1 MSRSYFDE
9 EEAFIE
15 AVGQRYRL
23 KQADEWILRKSVY
36 DFTEMTDLPA
46 SLRERLA
53 REWAVIPL
61 KAADKQRSEDGST
74 TKTLFETADGH
85 YVESVLMEYE
95 TRRTLCVS
103 TQVGCRNK
111 CRFCATGTRGLE
123 RDLTAGEIMGQI
135 LHDSPLTNIVFMGM
149 GEPLNNLSQLIKTL
163 RLLSDPGKM
172 NFGARRITISTVGLS
187 EGIRALAEENRQ
199 YGLSWSL
206 HAPTDELRSSLI
218 PVNRR
223 HPISEVKEA
232 LREYNRRT
240 GGAVTLEYI
249 LLKGINDF
257 PEYAHLTADLAR
269 ELNAKVNVIP
279 YNAHPYADFE
289 RPEEETIRAFAGA
302 LQDRGI
308 VATVRE
314 SKGNDI
320 DAACGQLAGR
330 HRQGG

>member
-9 EEAFIE
+9 EEAFLE
-15 AVGQRYRL
+15 AVEKRYRL
-23 KQADEWILRKSVY
+23 KQADEWILQKFIF
-36 DFTEMTDLPA
+36 DFTRMTNLPL

-53 REWAVIPL
+53 REWDVIPL
-61 KAADKQRSEDGST
+61 KEAQKQRSEDGT
-74 TKTLFETADGH
+74 TEKTLFETTDGLF
-85 YVESVLMEYE
+85 VESVLMDYE

-103 TQVGCRNK
+103 TQVGCRNR

-135 LHDSPLTNIVFMGM
+135 LYDSPLTNIVFMGM
-149 GEPLNNLSQLIKTL
+149 GEPLDNLSQLITAL
-163 RLLSDPGKM
+163 RLLSRPDKM
-172 NFGARRITISTVGLS
+172 NFGARRITISTVGLPR
-187 EGIRALAEENRQ
+187 GIRALADENRQ

-232 LREYNRRT
+232 LREYSRRT

-249 LLKGINDF
+249 LLKGINDS
-257 PEYAHLTADLAR
+257 PQQALLTGALAR
-269 ELNAKVNVIP
+269 ELDAKVNVIP

-289 RPEEETIRAFAGA
+289 RPEEESIRAFAGV
-302 LQDRGI
+302 LQSEGLI
-308 VATVRE
+308 ATVRE